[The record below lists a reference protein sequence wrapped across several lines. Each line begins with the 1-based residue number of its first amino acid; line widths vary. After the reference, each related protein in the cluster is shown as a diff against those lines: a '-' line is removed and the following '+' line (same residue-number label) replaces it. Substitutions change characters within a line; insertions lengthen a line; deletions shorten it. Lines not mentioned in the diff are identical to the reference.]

1 MLERNRNLFERDQSS
16 VREIQ
21 RIVPD
26 DSMFEEKKKRNNKK

>member
-21 RIVPD
+21 RIVSD
-26 DSMFEEKKKRNNKK
+26 DSMFEEKKKEKQ